1 MKHEKQCRLD
11 LVRREM
17 VYIGEKT
24 KLAFIQ
30 KKKRQ
35 ILDGA
40 FCCQMRVAE
49 VSASE
54 RKEIF

>member
-1 MKHEKQCRLD
+1 
-11 LVRREM
+11 M